1 MPFGDDTFT
10 ALKVYPHLFLHPVRI
25 RSLPVSLPSKH
36 IAHSQRSIYAVPIE
50 SSPGGWGVGSCGWVG
65 VKRGCDSL
73 MSLTSGLSVGTG
85 CWAEDRVRCV
95 RAELV
100 ASGGVVLSGGRPAE
114 WVGLGVLGGVGG
126 GE

>member
-1 MPFGDDTFT
+1 M
-10 ALKVYPHLFLHPVRI
+10 
-25 RSLPVSLPSKH
+25 
-36 IAHSQRSIYAVPIE
+36 
-50 SSPGGWGVGSCGWVG
+50 G

-114 WVGLGVLGGVGG
+114 RVGLGVLGGVGG